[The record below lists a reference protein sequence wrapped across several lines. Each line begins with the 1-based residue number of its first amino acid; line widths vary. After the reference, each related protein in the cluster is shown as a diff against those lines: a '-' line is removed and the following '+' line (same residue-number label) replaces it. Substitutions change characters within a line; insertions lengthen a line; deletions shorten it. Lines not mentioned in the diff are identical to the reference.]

1 MQIALTTSLPTPLSS
16 LVSSPS
22 ARGEPLD
29 SMPRQE
35 LEQVATQFEGVFM
48 SLLIK
53 ELRESLET
61 GMFAGENSD
70 TYGAL
75 FDLYLGQHM
84 AEAGGL
90 GIKQMLVARYAEAG
104 AGGAS

>member
-1 MQIALTTSLPTPLSS
+1 MQVSLPTSLPAPLAS
-16 LVSSPS
+16 LVPNPSP
-22 ARGEPLD
+22 RGEPLD
-29 SMPRQE
+29 AMPRQE

-61 GMFAGENSD
+61 GMFVGETSD

-75 FDLYLGQHM
+75 FDLYLGQHI

-90 GIKQMLVARYAEAG
+90 GIKQMLIARYAEAS
-104 AGGAS
+104 A